1 MPISSGLQKYFDAQ
15 QEKKSAQDMK
25 KRFADLEW
33 KVDPAFMQS
42 FANFHNKIM
51 NIVEENPES
60 SDIVLEEVDDLTREI
75 ERTHRVHELKKAQA
89 IIESSEKA

>member
-1 MPISSGLQKYFDAQ
+1 MTVSSGLQKYFDAQ
-15 QEKKSAQDMK
+15 QKKKSAQDMK

-42 FANFHNKIM
+42 FVNFHDKIM
-51 NIVEENPES
+51 DIVDENPDSAE
-60 SDIVLEEVDDLTREI
+60 IALEEVNELTKEV

-89 IIESSEKA
+89 IIESSEEA